1 MFGGA
6 TKEYRY
12 RLCRTWDETKPHAMF
27 VMMNPS
33 TADRLVDDPTVAKCG
48 RYALAWGYGG
58 LHVGNTF
65 AYRATDKKRLR
76 LVADP
81 VGPDNDSHLI
91 AMAKEAA
98 IVVFAYGQPGHR
110 TLAPRGIEVARL
122 LRSKGAKPHV
132 LALSKAGVP
141 MHPLYLR
148 GSLRPVLWP
157 VQ

>member
-1 MFGGA
+1 MA
-6 TKEYRY
+6 
-12 RLCRTWDETKPHAMF
+12 
-27 VMMNPS
+27 V
-33 TADRLVDDPTVAKCG
+33 
-48 RYALAWGYGG
+48 

-76 LVADP
+76 QNADP

-110 TLAPRGIEVARL
+110 TLAPQGIEVARL

-148 GSLRPVLWP
+148 GSLRLCFGRYSEDPQQP
-157 VQ
+157 